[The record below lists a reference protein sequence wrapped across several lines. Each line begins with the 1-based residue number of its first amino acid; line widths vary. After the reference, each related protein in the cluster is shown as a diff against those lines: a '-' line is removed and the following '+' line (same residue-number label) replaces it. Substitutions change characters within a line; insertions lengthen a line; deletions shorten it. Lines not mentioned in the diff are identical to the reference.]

1 MNRRD
6 KILGRVFGPGGGGS
20 ADRLGTMVRAIF
32 DDGPL
37 DPDVFWPVF
46 LKTWPS
52 CDATW
57 DWRGPLLTLLRA
69 AQKKRPAIHYM
80 KGDSIDLFN
89 GLPDP
94 TPIYRGC
101 SASRVRG
108 ISWTIERS
116 IALRFKRGHRFIT
129 VPTPVLAEAVVRKD
143 AIFCTIAR
151 RNESEVLIDPRRLR
165 RLTVA

>member
-6 KILGRVFGPGGGGS
+6 KILGRVFGPGVNS
-20 ADRLGTMVRAIF
+20 PDRLGVMVSAIC
-32 DDGPL
+32 DVGPL

-46 LKTWPS
+46 LETWS
-52 CDATW
+52 ACDATW

-69 AQKKRPAIHYM
+69 ARKKRPAIHYM
-80 KGDSIDLFN
+80 SGDSIELFD

-143 AIFCTIAR
+143 AIFCTIADR
-151 RNESEVLIDPRRLR
+151 EESEVLIDPRRLR